1 MSDGRQRRKAK
12 QARRDARRRHR
23 TVPDHDENATAAR
36 NFLREA
42 LDKKHALGL
51 LAIVTYLIES
61 SKPDPFARFRS
72 RGTLDRERVIQNFI
86 GLMTT
91 ESTALLAALAEFLDD
106 DPAAQTACR
115 EEVARRH
122 HHIPTWIAELRHVEV
137 YRAVRFTHVLGD
149 FDELVLGARF
159 PSGHEVVG
167 VAHISHNSTSA
178 IDTAEVGYGSIA
190 DLLGRTP
197 VDGDPDVSLVE
208 MTVADAK
215 AWMLQALDGS
225 MFPRETESW
234 PQCRPLVEWL
244 VGRMPDGGDG
254 YMPPDWDHKELL
266 ELRRE
271 FFASPAGRAFDRLS
285 FSMQME
291 NLLESG
297 NGDPLRW
304 SASRIADAL
313 DGSSYVDDASTLEIE
328 LSTPDLLRAFIPFA
342 HARSGIREGLTAEA
356 LAAVDRHAPRFRR
369 EVIAAAKECGYFDDD
384 DEVCQFSGTG

>member
-23 TVPDHDENATAAR
+23 TAPNVDENAAVAW
-36 NFLREA
+36 NLLSEA
-42 LDKKHALGL
+42 LAKEHPLGL
-51 LAIVTYLIES
+51 LAIVSYMVES
-61 SKPDPFARFRS
+61 SKPGPFARIRS
-72 RGTLDRERVIQNFI
+72 SASIDRERLIQNFVA
-86 GLMTT
+86 LETT

-106 DPAAQTACR
+106 DPAAQAACR
-115 EEVARRH
+115 QEVARRR
-122 HHIPTWIAELRHVEV
+122 HHIPKWIAELRYVEV

-149 FDELVLGARF
+149 SDELVLGARL
-159 PSGHEVVG
+159 PSGHELVS

-178 IDTAEVGYGSIA
+178 INTAEVGYGSIT
-190 DLLGRTP
+190 DLLARTP
-197 VDGDPDVSLVE
+197 VDGDPDVSIVE

-215 AWMLQALDGS
+215 AWMLQALEGS
-225 MFPRETESW
+225 LFPRETESW
-234 PQCRPLVEWL
+234 PQCSPLVEWL

-254 YMPPDWDHKELL
+254 YTPPDWNHTELVQL
-266 ELRRE
+266 QRE

-285 FSMQME
+285 FWEQME

-297 NGDPLRW
+297 NSDPERW
-304 SASRIADAL
+304 SAVRVAEAL
-313 DGSSYVDDASTLEIE
+313 DWSSYFDEDSILEIE

-369 EVIAAAKECGYFDDD
+369 EVIAAAKEWGYFDDD
-384 DEVCQFSGTG
+384 DVCQFSGTG

>member
-23 TVPDHDENATAAR
+23 TAPDHDENATAAR

-42 LDKKHALGL
+42 LDKKHPLGL
-51 LAIVTYLIES
+51 LAVVTYLVES
-61 SKPDPFARFRS
+61 SKPDPFARFKS
-72 RGTLDRERVIQNFI
+72 RGTIDRERLIQNFI

-91 ESTALLAALAEFLDD
+91 ESTALLAALAEFLHD

-115 EEVARRH
+115 QEVARRR
-122 HHIPTWIAELRHVEV
+122 HHIPTWIAELRYVEV

-159 PSGHEVVG
+159 PSGHQVVS
-167 VAHISHNSTSA
+167 VSHISHNSTSA

-190 DLLGRTP
+190 DLLGSTP
-197 VDGDPDVSLVE
+197 ADGDPDVSLVE

-215 AWMLQALDGS
+215 AWMLQALQGS

-244 VGRMPDGGDG
+244 VSCMPDGGDG
-254 YMPPDWDHKELL
+254 YAPPDWDHTELL
-266 ELRRE
+266 ELQKE

-285 FSMQME
+285 FWTQME

-297 NGDPLRW
+297 NGDPVRW
-304 SASRIADAL
+304 SAVRIADAL
-313 DGSSYVDDASTLEIE
+313 DGASYVDDASTLEIE

-342 HARSGIREGLTAEA
+342 HARSGIRDGLTAEA

-369 EVIAAAKECGYFDDD
+369 EVIAAAKDQGYFDDD
-384 DEVCQFSGTG
+384 DDVCQFPGTG

>member
-23 TVPDHDENATAAR
+23 TIANVDENATVAR

-42 LDKKHALGL
+42 LDQKHPLGL
-51 LAIVTYLIES
+51 LAIVTYMVES
-61 SKPDPFARFRS
+61 SKPDPFARFKS
-72 RGTLDRERVIQNFI
+72 RGTLDRMRLIQNFV
-86 GLMTT
+86 GLVTT

-106 DPAAQTACR
+106 DPVAQTACR
-115 EEVARRH
+115 QEVARRH

-137 YRAVRFTHVLGD
+137 YRAVRFSHVLGD

-159 PSGHEVVG
+159 PSGHELVS
-167 VAHISHNSTSA
+167 VAHINRNSPSA

-197 VDGDPDVSLVE
+197 ADGDPDVSVIE

-215 AWMLQALDGS
+215 AWMLQALEGS

-244 VGRMPDGGDG
+244 VSCMPDGGDG
-254 YMPPDWDHKELL
+254 YAPPDWDHMELL
-266 ELRRE
+266 ELQRE

-285 FSMQME
+285 FWMQME

-304 SASRIADAL
+304 SAARVAKAL
-313 DGSSYVDDASTLEIE
+313 DWSSYLDDDSTLEIE

-384 DEVCQFSGTG
+384 DDVCQFSGTG